1 MKPHDLSFAAPTFTV
16 ADGGRLALARDWHI
30 WYRGEWYSAPQ
41 GFVTDGASIPFW
53 LRWLCGSPFEPPR
66 MYAALLHD
74 WLYSG
79 GDPEAT
85 RADADDLYRD
95 MQISL
100 GVPRWRAYTE
110 WGALRLFGSSH
121 WTSKRD
127 TPSRLEPV
135 KHTKGDKR

>member
-1 MKPHDLSFAAPTFTV
+1 MKAGGPTFPPPVFTV
-16 ADGGRLALARDWHI
+16 AEGGMLALARDWHVM
-30 WYRGEWYSAPQ
+30 YRGESYTAPM
-41 GFVTDGASIPFW
+41 GFRTDGASIPPW

-95 MQISL
+95 LQLSL
-100 GVPRWRAYTE
+100 GVPRWKAYVE
-110 WGALRLFGSSH
+110 WAALRAFGRSRWSG
-121 WTSKRD
+121 KRGR
-127 TPSRLEPV
+127 PAVGLHR
-135 KHTKGDKR
+135 GA